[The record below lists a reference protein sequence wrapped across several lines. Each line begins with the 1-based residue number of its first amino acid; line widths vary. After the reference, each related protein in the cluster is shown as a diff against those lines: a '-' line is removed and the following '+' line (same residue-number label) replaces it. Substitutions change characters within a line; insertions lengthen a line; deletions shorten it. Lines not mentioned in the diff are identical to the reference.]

1 MVMTPLAC
9 RDLEESF
16 LHAYV
21 DGEFSAEECAEVKAH
36 LEGCAACTHVVR
48 IQQSYKSLMRRS
60 AVPASHAFRDELR
73 AALGDEPLPGAGRWT
88 RAFREPRAI
97 GAAAAAAG
105 AAVWFLAGGLTHPLF
120 SSLPRAG
127 HSPLLDDGVALHARQ
142 LPLDYAASDVGS
154 AQRWLEGKLDFG
166 VHLPRFQT
174 GPQLQGVRLG
184 SLHSRQAAVV
194 TYLIPDGD
202 GRRVSLLI
210 TDDPEP
216 TLPGVAKHLANRE
229 VWLSQSRGFN
239 VASWRNDEIVYSLI
253 SDLDEH
259 DVLALVQAA
268 ELR

>member
-1 MVMTPLAC
+1 MTPLAC

-21 DGEFSAEECAEVKAH
+21 DGEFSAEECAEVKQH
-36 LEGCAACTHVVR
+36 LAGCAACTHVVR

-60 AVPASHAFRDELR
+60 AVPASHAFRDDLR
-73 AALGDEPLPGAGRWT
+73 VLLADEPLPGAGRWSRT
-88 RAFREPRAI
+88 LREPRAI
-97 GAAAAAAG
+97 GVAAAAAG
-105 AAVWFLAGGLTHPLF
+105 AAVWFLAGGLTHPLL
-120 SSLPRAG
+120 SARAR
-127 HSPLLDDGVALHARQ
+127 SPLLDDGVALHARQ

-174 GPQLQGVRLG
+174 GPKLQGVRLS

-216 TLPGVAKHLANRE
+216 TLPGVARHIANRE
-229 VWLSQSRGFN
+229 VWMSQSRGFN

-253 SDLDEH
+253 SDLDER

-268 ELR
+268 QLR